1 MSSIN
6 IYPDKCKIKGCIPKV
21 ILEVEYDYTYEEGQ
35 NPTEYNETGTPP
47 SGGLEITSIW
57 CSGDLHDLL
66 CNYTTTKEIIDEIE
80 KKICNYERN
89 CN

>member
-6 IYPDKCKIKGCIPKV
+6 IYPDKCKIKGHIPKV
-21 ILEVEYDYTYEEGQ
+21 ILEVEYDYTYDEGHC
-35 NPTEYNETGTPP
+35 PTESNETGTPP
-47 SGGLEITSIW
+47 SGGLDIISIW

-80 KKICNYERN
+80 EKICNYERKY
-89 CN
+89 

>member
-6 IYPDKCKIKGCIPKV
+6 IYPDKCKIKGSIPKV

-35 NPTEYNETGTPP
+35 DPTEYNETGTPP
-47 SGGLEITSIW
+47 LEGVEIISIW

-66 CNYTTTKEIIDEIE
+66 CNYGKTSDILDEIE
-80 KKICNYERN
+80 EKICSYERN
-89 CN
+89 N